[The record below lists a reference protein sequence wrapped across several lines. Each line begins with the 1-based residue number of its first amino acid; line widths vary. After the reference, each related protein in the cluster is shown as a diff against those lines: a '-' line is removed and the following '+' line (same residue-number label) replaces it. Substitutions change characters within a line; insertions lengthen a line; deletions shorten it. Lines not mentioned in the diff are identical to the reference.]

1 MFNLSAL
8 IRMINT
14 NNDQYIQKDEIKNF
28 VEKQKSPSVFN
39 EYFASIG
46 SDINISEFS
55 EQMYQIADKAKADTG
70 NSPDIKFKSKADKKE
85 YEKCSFEVIN
95 EIKDECY
102 GIYGYKAEDKTAFNR
117 IFTKLLK
124 ESVREGCIEN
134 IYEKF

>member
-46 SDINISEFS
+46 SDIKISEF
-55 EQMYQIADKAKADTG
+55 DD
-70 NSPDIKFKSKADKKE
+70 FKSKYSEWNKHDDYSYEFVCDYLKNLDPYYGDIYSIFMQLSKE
-85 YEKCSFEVIN
+85 EYVDTCKNILENFPEQ
-95 EIKDECY
+95 IK
-102 GIYGYKAEDKTAFNR
+102 R
-117 IFTKLLK
+117 
-124 ESVREGCIEN
+124 V
-134 IYEKF
+134 

>member
-46 SDINISEFS
+46 TDINISEFS

-70 NSPDIKFKSKADKKE
+70 TLQISNSNPKPIKKNMKN
-85 YEKCSFEVIN
+85 VHL
-95 EIKDECY
+95 
-102 GIYGYKAEDKTAFNR
+102 
-117 IFTKLLK
+117 KLLM
-124 ESVREGCIEN
+124 R
-134 IYEKF
+134 